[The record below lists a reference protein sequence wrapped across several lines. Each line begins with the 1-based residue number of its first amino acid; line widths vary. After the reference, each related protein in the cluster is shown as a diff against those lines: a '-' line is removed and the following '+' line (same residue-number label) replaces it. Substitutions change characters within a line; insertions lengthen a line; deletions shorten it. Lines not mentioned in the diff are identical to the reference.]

1 MKLHVFD
8 TFAYSQSGKIIHFDV
23 LIPELNEAL
32 AHKFALQWLASIG
45 EPHAVIKPSGCT
57 FCHSSSRFPQ
67 FADDVINQGFAI
79 YKLEGCPA

>member
-8 TFAYSQSGKIIHFDV
+8 TFAYSPSGKIIHFDV
-23 LIPELNEAL
+23 LIPEMNESL

-45 EPHAVIKPSGCT
+45 EPNATIRPTGCT
-57 FCHSSSRFPQ
+57 FCHTAANLPQ
-67 FADDVINQGFAI
+67 FADEVTQQGFAI